1 MNHDALDTMLVVRSL
16 ARELALQI
24 GVSFMPEDMAECGST
39 LLPLYQARR
48 LGEMPE
54 DVGLIIGMIEKAV
67 SADPHYRCSD
77 CGALFGD
84 LDDLK
89 PAASA
94 RTDLSQPG
102 SIAGI
107 CPVCSGAVHPAQAN
121 E

>member
-24 GVSFMPEDMAECGST
+24 GVSYMPSDMAECGSS
-39 LLPLYQARR
+39 LVPLYQARR

-67 SADPHYRCSD
+67 AADPHYSCGG

-89 PAASA
+89 PAAPA
-94 RTDLSQPG
+94 WADLNQP
-102 SIAGI
+102 
-107 CPVCSGAVHPAQAN
+107 
-121 E
+121 